1 MSSSVQMLTL
11 EVLDTVGAAIGSGVL
26 RTTCESDL
34 TGGHTVEHAHSQCF
48 IHGHSNNTLFIGL

>member
-1 MSSSVQMLTL
+1 MLTL

-34 TGGHTVEHAHSQCF
+34 TGGHTVHMLIPSASF
-48 IHGHSNNTLFIGL
+48 MNTAITLSSWDCEVLR